1 MIYELIRRD
10 QAWKA
15 TPWLALLSA
24 VVWACP
30 PPVGQFG
37 AFIAMMGLFSGMPH
51 RRATRFEAALP
62 IEARDLLLARTLSLM
77 AMVWIPALSG
87 AAGMVV
93 VRGFS
98 ALAVKPLAVGALCT
112 LMAAVAQTAWLKE
125 LAGPQWI
132 LYPPLFFIPVAG
144 PLMEEHPVPLVP
156 PLCALAG
163 VGLFVWAWVAVPRS
177 FRLSSTGLKAH
188 RAAGQAKRP
197 APLAA
202 FRWAPVWRSVCSWQY
217 VFVVT
222 MMGFQTLGGQWL
234 LTPFWLLIV
243 WQGSRAKTRW
253 LWALPVGGRALLWT
267 IIGPILAAHVLGY
280 LASFG
285 AHRHAPLPVSDPR
298 VVVVT
303 LGAILAWVMLAILF
317 CVLVDWRGFARI
329 PRAILNTVFL
339 SLFAIWC
346 LASFAALYFAR
357 HDAATWTRDAL
368 AQLGR
373 TAPMGLPAL
382 IAAAAAVLIALY
394 WAVEKVFSEPDFADK
409 PRVSQPDAFA

>member
-1 MIYELIRRD
+1 MIHQLIRRD

-15 TPWLALLSA
+15 TPWIALVSA

-30 PPVGQFG
+30 PPIGPFG
-37 AFIAMMGLFSGMPH
+37 AFIAMMGLFSGMPQ
-51 RRATRFEAALP
+51 RRASRFEAGLP

-77 AMVWIPALSG
+77 AVIWIPALLG
-87 AAGMVV
+87 AAGIIV

-98 ALAVKPLAVGALCT
+98 ALAAEPLAVGALCT

-132 LYPPLFFIPVAG
+132 LYPLFILLPVAG

-163 VGLFVWAWVAVPRS
+163 VGLFVWAWAAVPRS
-177 FRLSSTGLKAH
+177 FQLSSAGLKAY
-188 RAAGQAKRP
+188 RAAGQARRP

-202 FRWAPVWRSVCSWQY
+202 FRWAPVRRSVYSWQY
-217 VFVVT
+217 VFFVT

-234 LTPFWLLIV
+234 LPPFWLLIA
-243 WQGSRAKTRW
+243 WLGPHTKTRW
-253 LWALPVGGRALLWT
+253 LWALPVGRRALLWT
-267 IIGPILAAHVLGY
+267 IIGPILAAHALGY
-280 LASFG
+280 LASFRV
-285 AHRHAPLPVSDPR
+285 HRHAPLPVSDPR

-303 LGAILAWVMLAILF
+303 LAAILAWVMLTILF

-329 PRAILNTVFL
+329 PRPILNTVFL
-339 SLFAIWC
+339 SLFVIWS
-346 LASFAALYFAR
+346 LASFATLYFAR
-357 HDAATWTRDAL
+357 HDAFTLARDAL

-373 TAPMGLPAL
+373 AAPMGLPAL

>member
-1 MIYELIRRD
+1 MICQLIRRD
-10 QAWKA
+10 QAWKT

-24 VVWACP
+24 VAWAWP
-30 PPVGQFG
+30 QPIGPFG
-37 AFIAMMGLFSGMPH
+37 AFVAMMGLFAGMPQ
-51 RRATRFEAALP
+51 RRATRFEAGLP

-87 AAGMVV
+87 AAGSVV
-93 VRGFS
+93 MNGFS
-98 ALAVKPLAVGALCT
+98 ALAAKPLAVGALCT
-112 LMAAVAQTAWLKE
+112 LMAAVAEAAWLKE

-132 LYPPLFFIPVAG
+132 LYPPLFFLPAVDTLIV
-144 PLMEEHPVPLVP
+144 HYPLVP

-177 FRLSSTGLKAH
+177 FQLSSAGLKAYQ
-188 RAAGQAKRP
+188 AAAHARRP

-217 VFVVT
+217 VFFVT

-234 LTPFWLLIV
+234 LTPFLLLFVWL
-243 WQGSRAKTRW
+243 GPRTKTRW
-253 LWALPVGGRALLWT
+253 LWALPVGRRALLWT
-267 IIGPILAAHVLGY
+267 MMGPILAAHALGY
-280 LASFG
+280 LASFRV
-285 AHRHAPLPVSDPR
+285 HRHAPLPVSDPR

-303 LGAILAWVMLAILF
+303 LAAILAWVMLAILF

-329 PRAILNTVFL
+329 PRPVLNTVFL
-339 SLFAIWC
+339 SLFVIWYVP
-346 LASFAALYFAR
+346 SFAATFFSS
-357 HDAATWTRDAL
+357 HGATWARDAL

-373 TAPMGLPAL
+373 AAPMGLPAL
-382 IAAAAAVLIALY
+382 IAAAAAVLMALY
-394 WAVEKVFSEPDFADK
+394 WAVEKVFSQPDFADK

>member
-30 PPVGQFG
+30 PPNLVLGVV
-37 AFIAMMGLFSGMPH
+37 IALMGLFVGMPH
-51 RRATRFEAALP
+51 RRASRFEAGLP

-77 AMVWIPALSG
+77 AVVWIPALSG
-87 AAGMVV
+87 AAGIVV

-98 ALAVKPLAVGALCT
+98 ALAAKPLAVGALCT
-112 LMAAVAQTAWLKE
+112 LMAAVAQTARLKE

-132 LYPPLFFIPVAG
+132 LYPPLFFLPAVDTLIV
-144 PLMEEHPVPLVP
+144 HYPLVP
-156 PLCALAG
+156 PLCAVAG

-177 FRLSSTGLKAH
+177 FQLSSAGLKAY
-188 RAAGQAKRP
+188 RAAGQARRP

-217 VFVVT
+217 VFLVT
-222 MMGFQTLGGQWL
+222 MVGFQTLGGQWL
-234 LTPFWLLIV
+234 LTPFLLMFA
-243 WQGSRAKTRW
+243 WQGPRTKTRW
-253 LWALPVGGRALLWT
+253 LWALPVGRRALLWT
-267 IIGPILAAHVLGY
+267 MMGPILAAHALGY
-280 LASFG
+280 LASFRV
-285 AHRHAPLPVSDPR
+285 HRHAPLPVSDPR

-303 LGAILAWVMLAILF
+303 LAAILAWVMLAILF
-317 CVLVDWRGFARI
+317 CVLVDWCGFARI
-329 PRAILNTVFL
+329 PRPILNTVFL
-339 SLFAIWC
+339 SLFVIWFVP
-346 LASFAALYFAR
+346 SFAATFFSS
-357 HDAATWTRDAL
+357 HAATWTRDAL